1 MNNNDISKPSVTIRQ
16 VAGDDQFYKTIEK
29 ELEGNGTNAR
39 KFWNLLYCENT
50 QKSSPRLWAIAVE
63 GQLMGYVITF
73 DFYQAT
79 YITCLQIN
87 EAHRG
92 EGWGSMLL
100 QHVCKDPNRTYVLLS
115 DVAMSDSEQLSVC
128 VRKKMFYL
136 KNGFRTA
143 PVKWHSPGVTIG
155 DRTVIGAG
163 SVVVRDIPSDCVA
176 VGNPCRVIK
185 RVNQKQD

>member
-92 EGWGSMLL
+92 EGGGSMLL
-100 QHVCKDPNRTYVLLS
+100 QHICKDPNRTYVLLS
-115 DVAMSDSEQLSVC
+115 EVAMSDSEQLSVC